1 MELCQQKAWT
11 FPEKTVKKISESFAI
26 VTFGSAFMH
35 GSETQLGARQDVMS
49 NDLFTYVIH
58 QAAMTNI
65 PYDPIIHDLSYTP
78 REMLGEEI
86 VDAWL
91 DMFENLPVEEWYDA
105 AGLFDIMPSI
115 QKTMGGIFGY
125 VLILLSPDL
134 ETAIAIGTPFLDA
147 LGVSPEDKMFFLDD
161 YMPLLQNAT
170 ENVTISV
177 LEKAELLESTAGT
190 VMKLLYAFVW
200 QEDYFD
206 LGGANLTPEANA
218 FGAALLPHINAYA
231 NNLTSW
237 DHYVEDV
244 QMGTGYPGSGW
255 CNDIIPHAKWHVQT
269 AAALG
274 DVARLMDEVL
284 RLAQGSRT

>member
-1 MELCQQKAWT
+1 
-11 FPEKTVKKISESFAI
+11 
-26 VTFGSAFMH
+26 MH
-35 GSETQLGARQDVMS
+35 GSETRLGTRQDVMS

-58 QAAMTNI
+58 QAAVANI

-78 REMLGEEI
+78 REISGEEI
-86 VDAWL
+86 VDLWL
-91 DMFENLPVEEWYDA
+91 DMFETLPVEEWYDA
-105 AGLFDIMPSI
+105 AESFNVMPSI
-115 QKTMGGIFGY
+115 QRSFGGIFGY
-125 VLILLSPDL
+125 ISGLLFDA
-134 ETAIAIGTPFLDA
+134 ETAISVTTPFLDA
-147 LGVSPEDKMFFLDD
+147 LGVSAEDKAFFLED
-161 YMPLLQNAT
+161 YLPLIQNTT
-170 ENVTISV
+170 ENVKISL
-177 LEKAELLESTAGT
+177 LEKAELMESTAGT
-190 VMKLLYAFVW
+190 VIKLMYAFLW
-200 QEDYFD
+200 QEQID